1 MSFERVDRAPREAH
15 RRVGDRI
22 EEVPISAVAVGDQ
35 LLVRAGEVVP
45 VDGVVTASAA
55 TIDES
60 ELTGEPIPVVKAR
73 GAAILSGSLNAGET
87 FELSV
92 SAAAGE
98 SIYADI
104 VRDRRADRQ
113 GAVCCGWPIVMR

>member
-60 ELTGEPIPVVKAR
+60 ALTGEPIPVVKAR

-92 SAAAGE
+92 SAAAGRKHLRG
-98 SIYADI
+98 YRA
-104 VRDRRADRQ
+104 RPPRRPPSRSSSSM
-113 GAVCCGWPIVMR
+113 WLT